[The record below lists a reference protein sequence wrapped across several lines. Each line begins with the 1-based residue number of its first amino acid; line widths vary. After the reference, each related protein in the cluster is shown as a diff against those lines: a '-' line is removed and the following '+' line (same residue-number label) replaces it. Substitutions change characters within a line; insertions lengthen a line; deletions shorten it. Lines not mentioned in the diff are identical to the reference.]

1 MRHAIKEM
9 DTISV
14 VNRDELV
21 YIIALVVAGVWAIVS
36 LVSLFLK
43 DYTGLTIVTPVMV
56 IVAGFLFGFKKNGN
70 GGS

>member
-1 MRHAIKEM
+1 M
-9 DTISV
+9 
-14 VNRDELV
+14 NRDELV
-21 YIIALVVAGVWAIVS
+21 YIIALIVAGVWAIVS
-36 LVSLFLK
+36 LVSLLLK